1 MTIEVRT
8 LLNGIMYK
16 YNDIGINI
24 VQIDNFVNC
33 ISSLRTTTGGHICYM
48 CFPLSYKFSM
58 SVSSV

>member
-1 MTIEVRT
+1 MTT

-16 YNDIGINI
+16 YKVIGIDI

-48 CFPLSYKFSM
+48 CFPLSYKLNTG
-58 SVSSV
+58 VSSM